1 MPDLTT
7 QWICLGEN
15 PEVLLATESSLPDNS
30 IYPLAA
36 PSNPPPGLG
45 SAGDSNHFYQFAFWN
60 VNGNLIFGET
70 VLIPV
75 GTQPITA
82 TAWYRLQSTI
92 PGYSYACSVPWFSLG
107 RDRPFVNDDSEG
119 WQSPIETVDGQ
130 AWNEDEPVVDTDDGA
145 HDIVL
150 KQFIGNEL
158 FQSVLVMSG
167 SASVNG
173 RNIHVNQNAKNVAA
187 LVFYEPFAQAQFQN
201 LKQVLAK
208 IRLPWKELE
217 TPTRRDVSRLSSL
230 IKLAQRPGP
239 LPPTLLRDLSASLKR
254 IKVNDLKKRMSAI
267 EETLFLIEAARIL
280 SDRALQF
287 SRSK

>member
-1 MPDLTT
+1 MPELTT

-15 PEVLLATESSLPDNS
+15 PEVLFTADSSLPDNS
-30 IYPLAA
+30 MYPLAA

-45 SAGDSNHFYQFAFWN
+45 SAAANHFYQFAFWN

-107 RDRPFVNDDSEG
+107 QDRPFVNDDSEG

-130 AWNEDEPVVDTDDGA
+130 PWNDGDPVVDTDDGA
-145 HDIVL
+145 HNIVV
-150 KQFIGNEL
+150 KQFIGNES
-158 FQSVLVMSG
+158 FHSALVISG
-167 SASVNG
+167 SAAVNG
-173 RNIHVNQNAKNVAA
+173 RNIHVNQNAKNVGVFA
-187 LVFYEPFAQAQFQN
+187 FYETFAQAQFQN

-208 IRLPWKELE
+208 IRLPWKDLE
-217 TPTRRDVSRLSSL
+217 APTRRDVLQLSAL
-230 IKLAQRPGP
+230 IKRAQRPGP
-239 LPPTLLRDLSASLKR
+239 VPTAVLRDLAASLKR
-254 IKVNDLKKRMSAI
+254 IKVSELKKRMGKI

-280 SDRALQF
+280 NDRALQF